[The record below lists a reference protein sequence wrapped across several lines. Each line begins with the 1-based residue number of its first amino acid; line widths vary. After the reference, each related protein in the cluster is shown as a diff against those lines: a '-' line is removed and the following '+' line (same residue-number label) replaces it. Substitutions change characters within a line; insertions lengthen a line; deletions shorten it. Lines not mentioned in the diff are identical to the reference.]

1 MRRKATWVTVALIG
15 LTAAAAWTYARPEAA
30 AALTAEDRQE
40 IIQLYATLYQGS
52 DFRDAELWL
61 STFADDAVF
70 VFPTGD
76 RIAGR
81 EALAAWRE
89 NSFGG
94 ETGDSRRRHYVPNV
108 RLTPAPDGGAAARVY
123 WIEMDVAATPA
134 RIRNTGTADDV
145 FVKTADG
152 WKFKSRAVHLDAV
165 LE

>member
-1 MRRKATWVTVALIG
+1 MRSNATLATVALIG

-70 VFPTGD
+70 IFPTGD

-94 ETGDSRRRHYVPNV
+94 ETGDSQRRHYVPNV
-108 RLTPAPDGGAAARVY
+108 RLTPAPDGGATARAY
-123 WIEMDVAATPA
+123 WIELDVAATPA

-145 FVKTADG
+145 FVKTAGG
-152 WKFKSRAVHLDAV
+152 WKFKSRAVHLDAA